1 MAIFDEEL
9 RALIEKVLKLGSMV
23 EQAINDSIK
32 SLVERDSAIAMN
44 TIDDDHVVNMIDVEI
59 DEECIRLIA
68 LRQPRARDLRLI
80 TTAMKITT
88 DLERIGDLA
97 VDVCERALEL
107 NEEPQLKPY
116 IDIPRMAEI
125 AQKMVKDALDAF
137 VKRDYALARDV
148 LTRDDMKVEWLCQ
161 DWGLGL
167 GRRVEQFSGHQH
179 PDVRARQ
186 LDIQVV
192 EMPRLYPL
200 SSENARAVRKA
211 VKTFDA
217 HLHVARRAHLGRPRL
232 AHNVLMHLIRSYE
245 EADPDEKDPIHQYL
259 TFISNYGEENCT
271 YDIALRNFMQTR
283 AGEIVL
289 LDPAVSR
296 DVLDIIHNVGR

>member
-23 EQAINDSIK
+23 EQTISDSIK
-32 SLVERDSAIAMN
+32 SLVERDSAIATH
-44 TIDDDHVVNMIDVEI
+44 TIDNDHAVNAIDVEI

-137 VKRDYALARDV
+137 VKRDSALALDV
-148 LTRDDMKVEWLCQ
+148 LTRDDLVDHLNYQVFNELLLFMIQ
-161 DWGLGL
+161 DPKTI
-167 GRRVEQFSGHQH
+167 S
-179 PDVRARQ
+179 
-186 LDIQVV
+186 
-192 EMPRLYPL
+192 
-200 SSENARAVRKA
+200 RAVKITYISKYLERIADHATNIAEMVVYLVEGKIIRHMA
-211 VKTFDA
+211 VPEGKKK
-217 HLHVARRAHLGRPRL
+217 
-232 AHNVLMHLIRSYE
+232 E
-245 EADPDEKDPIHQYL
+245 
-259 TFISNYGEENCT
+259 
-271 YDIALRNFMQTR
+271 
-283 AGEIVL
+283 
-289 LDPAVSR
+289 
-296 DVLDIIHNVGR
+296 

>member
-44 TIDDDHVVNMIDVEI
+44 TIDDDHAVNAIDVEI

-97 VDVCERALEL
+97 VDICERALEL

-137 VKRDYALARDV
+137 VKKDSVLARDV
-148 LTRDDMKVEWLCQ
+148 LTRDDLVDHLNYQVFNELLLFMIQ
-161 DWGLGL
+161 DPKTI
-167 GRRVEQFSGHQH
+167 S
-179 PDVRARQ
+179 
-186 LDIQVV
+186 
-192 EMPRLYPL
+192 
-200 SSENARAVRKA
+200 RAVKITYISKYLERIADHATNIAEMVVYLVEGKIIRHMA
-211 VKTFDA
+211 V
-217 HLHVARRAHLGRPRL
+217 P
-232 AHNVLMHLIRSYE
+232 E
-245 EADPDEKDPIHQYL
+245 EKKKD
-259 TFISNYGEENCT
+259 
-271 YDIALRNFMQTR
+271 
-283 AGEIVL
+283 
-289 LDPAVSR
+289 
-296 DVLDIIHNVGR
+296 